1 MPCLIQTIF
10 FSLSQP
16 KKTDDLIQPIFF
28 FLPQP
33 KKTDD
38 LIQPIFF
45 SLSQPKKTDDLIQ
58 PIFFSLSQPK
68 KTGDEEEAHHRRNT
82 FIKHPLQGMEVVSI
96 MFYWGGKILSNRD
109 EGVSYDI
116 EPQGLYNVY
125 RGITLS
131 ELEAMMVPKVGT
143 HGEIMRLEFK
153 CRLPCRGQYRL
164 LPIKDNET
172 LSNVLDLPHK
182 LGPDY
187 FLEIYVEKER
197 NFGSTGMPFPVGGTF
212 TQMLTQ
218 LQSPDNTLTQS
229 AHMFPADNPL
239 FNHSQS
245 YNELNASQ
253 NVDGYY
259 SAGAGPS
266 APTTYN
272 PMVLTTPYP
281 HWNEQCPPYKDR
293 ELGDAHAEIK
303 ALKYSKRVKEK
314 AVEELTDELNKVDEK
329 LKATEALL
337 ESKNLEIKKI
347 NDEKK
352 AALAAQFAA
361 EATLRRVHAAQKDD
375 EMPPIEAI
383 ITPLEAELKL
393 ARLEIDNVGM
403 DTVMFLGGSSR
414 QQRNQKVW
422 LLPPFTYDYKSEKYS
437 SPKDYY
443 AGIRAEWAFRVTEQE
458 GLFNDLRN
466 FGAPIPHRRSL
477 TMARRNVSDYE
488 KAVSRIKKENNR
500 MLMRRCRHFM
510 LQLATE
516 MAEASNR
523 DLTDSQFRNHSH
535 GNSEFTDLPYSER
548 ALILSVY
555 ADGLS
560 SHVTWCTGSGSRRGG
575 RNLQRGESSR
585 RGGGRGS
592 GDAEDEPPFP
602 LLDASYAY
610 HDRFGKRHFVMP
622 KYYRDPCGL
631 VEDPSENQTGYGYAK
646 ARLLKWFA
654 LFIERV
660 QNERLCRER
669 RLKVPKARS
678 VEIQKEDPD
687 NVDRLCQ
694 TLQREISQMGRRLA
708 RDMQLLILKKDAQK
722 NRTEPNVAAIKGI
735 REDPEL
741 VSDAELSDC
750 SDSEPPADLSA
761 N

>member
-16 KKTDDLIQPIFF
+16 KKTDDLIQPIFV

-82 FIKHPLQGMEVVSI
+82 FIKHPLQV
-96 MFYWGGKILSNRD
+96 D
-109 EGVSYDI
+109 
-116 EPQGLYNVY
+116 
-125 RGITLS
+125 
-131 ELEAMMVPKVGT
+131 ELEEVSEYYQNRGCFKELIALMESGLGLERAHMGIFTELGILYARFRHEKLMEHIKLFSTRLNVTKLIRACDEQQHWKELTYLYIQYDEFDNAAATIMNHSPEAWDHLQFKDVVVKVGSVELYYKAVHFYLEEHPDLINDLLNVLALRVDHT
-143 HGEIMRLEFK
+143 RVVDIMRKDYDRLRESIDLHDNFDQIGLAQKIGKHELLEMRRVAAYIYK
-153 CRLPCRGQYRL
+153 KAGRWKQSIALSK
-164 LPIKDNET
+164 KDSLYKDAMET
-172 LSNVLDLPHK
+172 C
-182 LGPDY
+182 
-187 FLEIYVEKER
+187 
-197 NFGSTGMPFPVGGTF
+197 
-212 TQMLTQ
+212 
-218 LQSPDNTLTQS
+218 
-229 AHMFPADNPL
+229 
-239 FNHSQS
+239 SQS
-245 YNELNASQ
+245 
-253 NVDGYY
+253 G
-259 SAGAGPS
+259 
-266 APTTYN
+266 
-272 PMVLTTPYP
+272 
-281 HWNEQCPPYKDR
+281 DR
-293 ELGDAHAEIK
+293 EL
-303 ALKYSKRVKEK
+303 S
-314 AVEELTDELNKVDEK
+314 EELLVYFIEQCSAYYHNDSALPTTTVALTDNC
-329 LKATEALL
+329 LKGMTICQILGFNVKGWCGRLVFSPSQCLIFPAPKPFFCCVYACHLMHMIL
-337 ESKNLEIKKI
+337 SDNHVR
-347 NDEKK
+347 DY
-352 AALAAQFAA
+352 
-361 EATLRRVHAAQKDD
+361 
-375 EMPPIEAI
+375 
-383 ITPLEAELKL
+383 ITGA
-393 ARLEIDNVGM
+393 
-403 DTVMFLGGSSR
+403 GSSR

-466 FGAPIPHRRSL
+466 FGALVPHRHSL

-523 DLTDSQFRNHSH
+523 DLTVIERN
-535 GNSEFTDLPYSER
+535 NVLNNEKY
-548 ALILSVY
+548 LSDY
-555 ADGLS
+555 YIMA
-560 SHVTWCTGSGSRRGG
+560 TWFMGGSGSRRGG
-575 RNLQRGESSR
+575 RNLQRSESSR
-585 RGGGRGS
+585 RGGGRGN

-602 LLDASYAY
+602 LLDASCAY

-646 ARLLKWFA
+646 ARLLKWPA

-735 REDPEL
+735 MEDPEL